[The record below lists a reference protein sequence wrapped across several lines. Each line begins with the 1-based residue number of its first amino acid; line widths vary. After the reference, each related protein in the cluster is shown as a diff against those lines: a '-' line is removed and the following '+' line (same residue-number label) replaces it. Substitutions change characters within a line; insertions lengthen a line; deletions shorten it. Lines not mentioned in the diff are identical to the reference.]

1 MDGIINVYKEPGF
14 TSHDVV
20 AKLRGIIH
28 MKKIGHTGTLDP
40 DAQGVLPVCVGRA
53 TKLCGMITD
62 WGKTYEAVMLLGRK
76 TDTQDI
82 SGNIVEQRRV
92 SVDERMVLEAATSFV
107 GGYEQIPP
115 MYSALK
121 HNGKKLYE
129 LARQG
134 IEIERKPRHVNID
147 FIRIN
152 EMNLED
158 EEKTVTFTV
167 SCSKGTY
174 IRTLINDI
182 GEKLGC
188 GACMVKL
195 IRTRVGRFVI
205 DESLTL
211 NQISALVLK
220 GTVEDYITSA
230 DELFD
235 YPKLFVREEYN
246 KLLYNGNRFMADAV
260 CEESEIHHGQ
270 DYIQE
275 CEHSYIQENAREY
288 EQGQQYRIYD
298 AKGGFIGIYAYRESY
313 FVPVKIFY
321 SGERDEM

>member
-20 AKLRGIIH
+20 AKLRGILH

-134 IEIERKPRHVNID
+134 IEVERAPRRVNID

-182 GEKLGC
+182 GDKLGC

-195 IRTRVGRFVI
+195 IRTRVGQFVI

-220 GTVEDYITSA
+220 GTVEDYIISA

-235 YPKLFVREEYN
+235 YPKLVVREEYN
-246 KLLYNGNRFMADAV
+246 KLLYNGNRFAADAV
-260 CEESEIHHGQ
+260 CEESEISQGQ
-270 DYIQE
+270 DYIQD
-275 CEHSYIQENAREY
+275 CGHSYIQENAREY

-298 AKGGFIGIYAYRESY
+298 AIGNFIGIYAYRESY

>member
-313 FVPVKIFY
+313 FVPAKIFY

>member
-20 AKLRGIIH
+20 AKLRGILH

-182 GEKLGC
+182 GDKLGC

-195 IRTRVGRFVI
+195 IRTRVGQFVI

-235 YPKLFVREEYN
+235 YPKLVVREEYN
-246 KLLYNGNRFMADAV
+246 KLLYNGNRFAADAV
-260 CEESEIHHGQ
+260 CEESEISQGQ
-270 DYIQE
+270 DYIPD
-275 CEHSYIQENAREY
+275 CGHSYIQENAREY

-298 AKGGFIGIYAYRESY
+298 AIGNFIGIYAYRESY

>member
-298 AKGGFIGIYAYRESY
+298 AKGGFIGIYTYRESY

>member
-20 AKLRGIIH
+20 AKLRGILH

-134 IEIERKPRHVNID
+134 IEVERAPRRVNID

-195 IRTRVGRFVI
+195 IRTRVGQFVI

-220 GTVEDYITSA
+220 GTVEDYIISA

-235 YPKLFVREEYN
+235 YPKLVVREEYN
-246 KLLYNGNRFMADAV
+246 KLLYNRNRFAADAV
-260 CEESEIHHGQ
+260 CEESEISQGQ
-270 DYIQE
+270 DYIQD
-275 CEHSYIQENAREY
+275 CGHSYIQENAREY

-298 AKGGFIGIYAYRESY
+298 AIGNFIGIYAYRESY

>member
-20 AKLRGIIH
+20 AKLRGILH

-134 IEIERKPRHVNID
+134 IEIERAPRRVNID

-195 IRTRVGRFVI
+195 IRTRVGQFVI

-220 GTVEDYITSA
+220 GTVEDYIISA

-235 YPKLFVREEYN
+235 YPKLVVREEYN
-246 KLLYNGNRFMADAV
+246 KLLYNGNRFAADAV
-260 CEESEIHHGQ
+260 CEESEISQGQ
-270 DYIQE
+270 DYIQD
-275 CEHSYIQENAREY
+275 CGHSYIQENAREY

-298 AKGGFIGIYAYRESY
+298 AIGNFIGIYAYRESY

>member
-20 AKLRGIIH
+20 AKLRGILH

-62 WGKTYEAVMLLGRK
+62 WGKTYEAVMLLGKK

-235 YPKLFVREEYN
+235 YPKLVVREEYN
-246 KLLYNGNRFMADAV
+246 KLLYNGNRFAEDAV
-260 CEESEIHHGQ
+260 CEESEISHGQ
-270 DYIQE
+270 DYIPD

-298 AKGGFIGIYAYRESY
+298 AIGNFIGIYAYRESY

>member
-20 AKLRGIIH
+20 AKLRGILH

-134 IEIERKPRHVNID
+134 IEIERAPRRVNID

-195 IRTRVGRFVI
+195 IRTRVGQFVI

-220 GTVEDYITSA
+220 GTVEDYIISA

-235 YPKLFVREEYN
+235 YPKLVVREEYN
-246 KLLYNGNRFMADAV
+246 KLLYNGNRFAADAV
-260 CEESEIHHGQ
+260 CEESEISQGQ
-270 DYIQE
+270 HYIQD
-275 CEHSYIQENAREY
+275 CGHSYIQENAREY

-298 AKGGFIGIYAYRESY
+298 AIGNFIGIYAYRESY

>member
-20 AKLRGIIH
+20 AKLRGILH

-134 IEIERKPRHVNID
+134 IEIERAPRHVNID

-195 IRTRVGRFVI
+195 IRTRVGQFVI

-220 GTVEDYITSA
+220 GTVEDYIISA

-235 YPKLFVREEYN
+235 YPKLVVREEYN
-246 KLLYNGNRFMADAV
+246 KLLYNGNRFAADAV
-260 CEESEIHHGQ
+260 CEESEISQGQ
-270 DYIQE
+270 DYIQD
-275 CEHSYIQENAREY
+275 CGHSYIQENAREY

-298 AKGGFIGIYAYRESY
+298 AIGNFIGIYAYRESY

>member
-20 AKLRGIIH
+20 AKLRGILH

-134 IEIERKPRHVNID
+134 IEIERAPRRVNID

-220 GTVEDYITSA
+220 GTVEDYIISA

-235 YPKLFVREEYN
+235 YPKLVVREEYN
-246 KLLYNGNRFMADAV
+246 KLLYNGNRFAADAV
-260 CEESEIHHGQ
+260 CEESEISQGQ
-270 DYIQE
+270 DYIQD
-275 CEHSYIQENAREY
+275 CGHSYIQENAREY

-298 AKGGFIGIYAYRESY
+298 AIGNFIGIYAYRESY

>member
-20 AKLRGIIH
+20 AKLRGILH

-134 IEIERKPRHVNID
+134 IEVERKPRHVNID

-195 IRTRVGRFVI
+195 IRTRVGQFVI

-220 GTVEDYITSA
+220 GTVEDYIISA

-235 YPKLFVREEYN
+235 YPKLVVREEYN
-246 KLLYNGNRFMADAV
+246 KLLYNGNRFAADAV
-260 CEESEIHHGQ
+260 CEESEISQGQ
-270 DYIQE
+270 DYIQD
-275 CEHSYIQENAREY
+275 CGHSYIQENAREY

-298 AKGGFIGIYAYRESY
+298 AIGNFIGIYAYRESY

>member
-20 AKLRGIIH
+20 AKLRGILH

-134 IEIERKPRHVNID
+134 IEIERAPRRVNID

-195 IRTRVGRFVI
+195 IRTRVGQFVI

-211 NQISALVLK
+211 NQISALVIK
-220 GTVEDYITSA
+220 GTVEDYIISA

-235 YPKLFVREEYN
+235 YPKLVVREEYN
-246 KLLYNGNRFMADAV
+246 KLLYNGNRFAADAV
-260 CEESEIHHGQ
+260 CEESEISQGQ
-270 DYIQE
+270 DYIQD
-275 CEHSYIQENAREY
+275 CGHSYIQENAREY

-298 AKGGFIGIYAYRESY
+298 AIGNFIGIYAYRESY

>member
-20 AKLRGIIH
+20 AKLRGILH

-40 DAQGVLPVCVGRA
+40 DAEGVLPVCIGRA

-62 WGKTYEAVMLLGRK
+62 WGKTYEAVMLLGKK

-82 SGNIVEQRRV
+82 SGNITEQREV
-92 SVDERMVLEAATSFV
+92 CVDERMVLEAATSFV
-107 GGYEQIPP
+107 GGYEQLPP

-134 IEIERKPRHVNID
+134 IEIERKPRRVEID

-158 EEKTVTFTV
+158 EEKTVTLTV

-182 GEKLGC
+182 GDKLGC
-188 GACMVKL
+188 GACMAKL
-195 IRTRVGRFVI
+195 IRTRVGRFEI
-205 DESLTL
+205 DNSLTL
-211 NQISALVLK
+211 NQISALIIK
-220 GTVEDYITSA
+220 GTLQDYITPA
-230 DELFD
+230 DELFEF
-235 YPKLFVREEYN
+235 PRLTVGGEYSR
-246 KLLYNGNRFMADAV
+246 LLYNGNPLPAQAAACMTEDF
-260 CEESEIHHGQ
+260 GQ
-270 DYIQE
+270 SIQE
-275 CEHSYIQENAREY
+275 SADDCIQEEAGGFAP
-288 EQGQQYRIYD
+288 GQQYRIYD
-298 AKGGFIGIYAYRESY
+298 EKGEFIGVYVYEERR

>member
-20 AKLRGIIH
+20 AKLRGILH

-182 GEKLGC
+182 GDKLGC

-195 IRTRVGRFVI
+195 IRTRVGQFVI

-235 YPKLFVREEYN
+235 YPKLVVREEYN
-246 KLLYNGNRFMADAV
+246 KLLYNGNRFAADAV
-260 CEESEIHHGQ
+260 CEESEISQGQ
-270 DYIQE
+270 DYIPD

-298 AKGGFIGIYAYRESY
+298 AIGNFIGIYAYRESY

>member
-20 AKLRGIIH
+20 AKLRGILH

-134 IEIERKPRHVNID
+134 IEIERAPRRVNID

-235 YPKLFVREEYN
+235 YPKLVVREEYN
-246 KLLYNGNRFMADAV
+246 KLLYNGNRFAADAV
-260 CEESEIHHGQ
+260 CEESEISQGQ
-270 DYIQE
+270 DYIQD
-275 CEHSYIQENAREY
+275 CGHSYIQENAREY

-298 AKGGFIGIYAYRESY
+298 AIGNFIGIYAYRESY

>member
-20 AKLRGIIH
+20 AKLRGILH

-134 IEIERKPRHVNID
+134 IEVERKPRHVNID

-235 YPKLFVREEYN
+235 YPKLVVREEYN
-246 KLLYNGNRFMADAV
+246 KLLYNGNRFAADAV
-260 CEESEIHHGQ
+260 CEESEISQGQ
-270 DYIQE
+270 DYIQD
-275 CEHSYIQENAREY
+275 CGHSYIQENAREY

-298 AKGGFIGIYAYRESY
+298 AIGNFIGIYAYRESY

>member
-134 IEIERKPRHVNID
+134 REIERKPRHVNID

>member
-20 AKLRGIIH
+20 AKLRGILH

-82 SGNIVEQRRV
+82 SGNIVEKRRV

-195 IRTRVGRFVI
+195 IRTRVGQFVI